1 MIGLVKRRA
10 YLAPV
15 VVLVAGLAFLA
26 GGIFE
31 LVVQETGRPA
41 RATIVDCEDV
51 AGKYGGST
59 CRGTWVAGGSLLEGG
74 HVVIGTV
81 DGATRSDLGHSI
93 DVRLSGGRAYTTS
106 LRVPIILLA
115 LGACSLV
122 GGVFAARGLL
132 RKARRARAESGP
144 AGSGTPTAT

>member
-1 MIGLVKRRA
+1 MSRRA
-10 YLAPV
+10 FLAPV
-15 VVLVAGLAFLA
+15 VVVLAGLGFLA

-31 LVVQETGRPA
+31 LVVQETGAPA

-59 CRGTWVAGGSLLEGG
+59 CRGTWVAGGSLLDGG

-81 DGATRSDLGHSI
+81 DGANRSDLGHTI

-106 LRVPIILLA
+106 LRVPIILLV
-115 LGACSLV
+115 LGALSLV
-122 GGVFAARGLL
+122 GGVFAARGVD
-132 RKARRARAESGP
+132 RRARRARAESSP
-144 AGSGTPTAT
+144 AGSRTPTAT